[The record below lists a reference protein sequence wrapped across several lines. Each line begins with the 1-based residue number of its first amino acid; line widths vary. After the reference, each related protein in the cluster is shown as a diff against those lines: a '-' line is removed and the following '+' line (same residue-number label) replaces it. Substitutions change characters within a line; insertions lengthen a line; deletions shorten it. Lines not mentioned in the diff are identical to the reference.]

1 MAPIALRP
9 FFTFFGGKY
18 RAAKHYPAPVHETI
32 VEPFSGAAGYSLR
45 YFDRDVHINDADPVI
60 AGTWE
65 YLTKVSS
72 EEVLR
77 LPLWDGS
84 WETTEDLALPQE
96 ARWLIGWWL
105 NKGTTA
111 PGKRPSAWVR
121 NTPPDEVGENY
132 WGPGVRARIARQVD
146 SIRHWTVTH
155 GSYEDLPDR
164 EATWFIDP
172 PYEIAGSY
180 VHRTIDFP
188 ALGEWCR
195 TRSGQVMVCENVG
208 ATWLPFTPFRDI
220 KGTAGRKRTGVSK
233 EALWMPDMDL
243 LS

>member
-1 MAPIALRP
+1 MLRP

-18 RAAKHYPAPVHETI
+18 RAAKRYPAPAHDTI
-32 VEPFSGAAGYSLR
+32 VEPFAGAAGYSLR

-65 YLTKVSS
+65 YLTKVSPG
-72 EEVLR
+72 EVLR

-84 WETTEDLALPQE
+84 WETTEDLNLPQE
-96 ARWLIGWWL
+96 ARWLVGWWL

-121 NTPPDEVGENY
+121 NTPVDRIGENY
-132 WGPGVRARIARQVD
+132 WGPGVRARIARQVE

-180 VHRTIDFP
+180 KYRDIDFP
-188 ALGEWCR
+188 SLGDWCR

-208 ATWLPFTPFRDI
+208 AEWLPFTPFLDI
-220 KGTAGRKRTGVSK
+220 KGTAGHKRTGVSK
-233 EALWMPDMDL
+233 EALWMPDMDI